1 MAAAGHADPRTINLV
16 RYRRPMDDPAEVW
29 RTVLTAVT
37 SAEPAGAF
45 HDSISTSPS
54 GVSATH

>member
-37 SAEPAGAF
+37 QRSPRVRF
-45 HDSISTSPS
+45 TPISTSPS
-54 GVSATH
+54 GVSVTH